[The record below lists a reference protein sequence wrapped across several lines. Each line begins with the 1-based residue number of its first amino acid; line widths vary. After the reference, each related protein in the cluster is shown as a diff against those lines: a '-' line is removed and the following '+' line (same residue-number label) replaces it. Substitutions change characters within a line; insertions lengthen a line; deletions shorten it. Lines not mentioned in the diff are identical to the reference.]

1 MDRKTGV
8 KETHTRFN
16 IMIKYRNIPHS
27 GILKKSNCRHLMIF
41 VK

>member
-8 KETHTRFN
+8 KETHIRFN
-16 IMIKYRNIPHS
+16 IMIKYRNIPYS
-27 GILKKSNCRHLMIF
+27 RILKKSKCRHLIIF